1 MIKNCYSKCPGLA
14 KMFAWVFPQYFM
26 EKYPN
31 ELLTNPIQKALN
43 TQPEKKQTDF
53 KKRSKA
59 LTDTLPKRIH
69 K

>member
-1 MIKNCYSKCPGLA
+1 
-14 KMFAWVFPQYFM
+14 MFAWVFPQYFM